1 MTNRQ
6 QARRHMK
13 RGFLGARRLI
23 AAIGKK
29 IKDESVKKE

>member
-13 RGFLGARRLI
+13 RGYPDARRLI

-29 IKDESVKKE
+29 INDESVMKE